1 MKDSIKH
8 LHQTLAELEPIFIDI
23 VETAQEILEDVK
35 MEHNA
40 KFDSCCNSVECKKSF
55 VEVNIIEDI
64 VKQLNN
70 IDRLLGAVNQSFV
83 SNYPEVTK

>member
-40 KFDSCCNSVECKKSF
+40 KFDSCCNSVE
-55 VEVNIIEDI
+55 
-64 VKQLNN
+64 
-70 IDRLLGAVNQSFV
+70 
-83 SNYPEVTK
+83 